1 MNTITY
7 KTLKLYAAI
16 PQTRENIPAAWYEAN
31 EVTLED
37 FNYSYKPLLTD
48 RTANDSFLATPAD
61 ERRLAYNQPIQE
73 FIVGFEWN
81 LN

>member
-1 MNTITY
+1 MNTIIY

-16 PQTRENIPAAWYEAN
+16 PQTRENIPAAWYEVT
-31 EVTLED
+31 EVKLEN
-37 FNYSYKPLLTD
+37 FNYSYKSLLTD
-48 RTANDSFLATPAD
+48 RTMNDSFLATPAD